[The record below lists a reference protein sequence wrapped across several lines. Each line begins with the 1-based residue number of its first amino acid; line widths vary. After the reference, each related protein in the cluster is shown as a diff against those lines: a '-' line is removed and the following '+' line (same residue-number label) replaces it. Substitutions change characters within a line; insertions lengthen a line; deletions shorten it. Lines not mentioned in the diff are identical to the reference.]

1 MKKVLYGTTALVAAG
16 VLASA
21 SASAQDKAGPVE
33 LKVGGYMTA
42 HMAYTDQ
49 DTGAT
54 QAVGDRRNF
63 GFFRE
68 GEIIFKGQTRL
79 DNGLLVGVNVQLEA
93 EDSTDQIDEAYIF
106 FDSPF
111 GRVEFGSTDQAA
123 SKMYYGSP
131 SFIPGF
137 NPAIQNYVDWNS
149 NAATANV
156 SSMNL
161 MLYNFNDAEHIT
173 YYTPRF
179 FGFQIGV
186 SYTPENCQAGN
197 NEAGGGLTTPAGCG
211 GSYAGQIANKVSGQQ
226 SDLFDIAANYV
237 NSFNGFDVAVYGGWQ
252 GSTLDVENN
261 NGLTPGS
268 IVTGGNEAIR
278 AWGAGAQLGYAGF
291 SVGGAYKKQ
300 NTGRFASTGGK
311 NMDQTSWTVG
321 VGYKT
326 GPWGIGIDY
335 SQIKQEQGVLIGAA
349 GTIASATDVA
359 GEDEGTFLQIGGTY
373 LVGPGI
379 TAFVGATHAT
389 MDDGSNGVVAGTTNS
404 VDNTATVFRVGTN
417 INF

>member
-1 MKKVLYGTTALVAAG
+1 MKKVLYGTTALVAAA

-21 SASAQDKAGPVE
+21 SASAQDKAGPIE

-42 HMAYTDQ
+42 HAAYTSQ
-49 DTGAT
+49 DDGIG

-68 GEIIFKGQTRL
+68 GEVIFRGQTRL

-106 FDSPF
+106 FDSPY

-123 SKMYYGSP
+123 AKMYYGPP
-131 SFIPGF
+131 STIPGF
-137 NPAIQNYVDWNS
+137 NPAIQNYVDWNT
-149 NAATANV
+149 NAATVDV

-197 NEAGGGLTTPAGCG
+197 NEAPGGPGVPTGCG
-211 GSYAGQIANKVSGQQ
+211 GSYAGQIPSNLSGQQ
-226 SDLFDIAANYV
+226 SDLFDVAANYV
-237 NSFNGFDVAVYGGWQ
+237 NTFNGIGVNVYGAWQ
-252 GSTLDVENN
+252 GSTLDTANN
-261 NGLTPGS
+261 AGFAPGTV
-268 IVTGGNEAIR
+268 VTGGNEAIK
-278 AWGAGAQLGYAGF
+278 AWGAGANLSYAGF
-291 SVGGAYKKQ
+291 TVGAAYKYQ
-300 NTGRFASTGGK
+300 NTGRLTSSAGE
-311 NMDQTSWTVG
+311 NRDQKSWG
-321 VGYKT
+321 VGLQYAT
-326 GPWGIGIDY
+326 GPWAVGVDYTQVTQQQGI
-335 SQIKQEQGVLIGAA
+335 LIGATGTVQGGTNIA
-349 GTIASATDVA
+349 GDDK
-359 GEDEGTFLQIGGTY
+359 GKFLQVGGTY

-379 TAFVGATHAT
+379 TAFLGVTHAV
-389 MDDGSNGVVAGTTNS
+389 MEDGSNGFVPGTTNS
-404 VDNTATVFRVGTN
+404 VDNTATVVRLGTN